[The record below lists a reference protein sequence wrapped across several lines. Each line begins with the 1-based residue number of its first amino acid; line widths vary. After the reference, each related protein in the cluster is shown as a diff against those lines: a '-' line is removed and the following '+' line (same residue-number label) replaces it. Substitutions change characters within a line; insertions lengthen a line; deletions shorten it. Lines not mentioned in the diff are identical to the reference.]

1 MSIFGTTPKRP
12 IFIRGAYIFDILG
25 ESNMSQTTTA
35 VTVVKKGSHKDSW
48 IVLSINSGDIFE
60 CHESLLTP
68 IVDYD
73 EAIAPLIRIQYCST
87 DFTMADSLAYDWLY
101 NKFEKSFGRII
112 DDEEE
117 TDTMK
122 QLTKN
127 FLTRYKEIG
136 EKIHKFSEAS
146 AFKHTISTIKN
157 VKDLVQEH
165 IETKRAFEKE
175 EDTQQHT
182 EDNNEAEH
190 FKDVIQTSSFFE
202 EFNSLVNMY
211 NPVFNT
217 ESAISLDEF
226 LDKALDALE
235 NTFPKEALIPTN
247 EKYKTIQKEEIQWL
261 YDSCVAHICKGNI
274 VFMVGVNSE
283 GEQIA
288 VAIYDIC
295 DENEI
300 LNFINACYDKW
311 TNKDESYY
319 SEYRISIITAALNPR
334 DMHNNEED

>member
-1 MSIFGTTPKRP
+1 MSIFGTSPKRP

-35 VTVVKKGSHKDSW
+35 VTVIKKGSHKDSW

-73 EAIAPLIRIQYCST
+73 ESIAPIIRIQYCST

-101 NKFEKSFGRII
+101 SKFEKSIKGII

-117 TDTMK
+117 SDTMK
-122 QLTKN
+122 QLAKN
-127 FLTRYKEIG
+127 FIERYKEIG

-146 AFKHTISTIKN
+146 AYKYTISTIKN

-165 IETKRAFEKE
+165 IETKKTLEKE
-175 EDTQQHT
+175 EDTQHT
-182 EDNNEAEH
+182 EDISEAEH
-190 FKDVIQTSSFFE
+190 FKDAIQVSKFYE
-202 EFNSLVNMY
+202 EFNALTNMY
-211 NPVFNT
+211 NPTFNADN
-217 ESAISLDEF
+217 AISLDEF

-235 NTFPKEALIPTN
+235 NTFPREALIPAN

-261 YDSCVAHICKGNI
+261 YDSCIDYLRKNNI

-288 VAIYDIC
+288 VAIYDTS
-295 DENEI
+295 DKEEI
-300 LNFINACYDKW
+300 LNFINACYYKW
-311 TNKDESYY
+311 TNKNESYY
-319 SEYRISIITAALNPR
+319 SEYRISIITVALNKR
-334 DMHNNEED
+334 DLHNHEEE